1 MEFSKTQIEEQM
13 SQYLQDNE
21 DFGDGDESKLISE
34 VFNSVK
40 SLLTEN
46 TSDKVSLKML
56 QEHANG
62 LQDIPKDIFEDFVL
76 YLNLTEIDSRLL

>member
-1 MEFSKTQIEEQM
+1 MEFSKKQIEETM
-13 SQYLQDNE
+13 DQYLQDNE

>member
-1 MEFSKTQIEEQM
+1 MVHGCECGWIILDHLSIVV
-13 SQYLQDNE
+13 SA
-21 DFGDGDESKLISE
+21 FGDGDESKLISE

-62 LQDIPKDIFEDFVL
+62 LQGIPKDIFEDFVL
-76 YLNLTEIDSRLL
+76 YLNLTDIDSRLL